1 MALTPGYA
9 RDPKR
14 NDMDQPKCRLCGKR
28 HSLREGCAFG
38 GTATITKVVSNVSKK
53 AVSAGAVVSNV
64 SKVDDNGK
72 KYRTAEK
79 RRIYMRDLMRRK
91 RSPEPEYQI

>member
-1 MALTPGYA
+1 
-9 RDPKR
+9 
-14 NDMDQPKCRLCGKR
+14 MDQPKCRLCGKR
-28 HSLREGCAFG
+28 HSLREGCALG
-38 GTATITKVVSNVSKK
+38 GTATITKAVSMMPKTVSNVSKPAPSTGAVVSNVS
-53 AVSAGAVVSNV
+53 SPVSNV

-72 KYRTAEK
+72 KARTAEK